1 MAGHLLGNGMI
12 ALLVLRYQR
21 GVQTKSH
28 ITILFK
34 KIKDFLIIGT
44 LNINLFCG
52 NSAATRAL
60 SFSETVFG
68 KNGPFGAVKA
78 YKSD

>member
-1 MAGHLLGNGMI
+1 MAGHLLSNGVI
-12 ALLVLRYQR
+12 AFLVLRYQR
-21 GVQTKSH
+21 GVQTKTH

-68 KNGPFGAVKA
+68 KNGPFGAVARAKT
-78 YKSD
+78 